1 VCEYG
6 TKNVWTA
13 DKQLVEYLGV
23 SASQHYGALLGRS
36 STDPGSSWWYFVDG
50 TGWTQLSA
58 VLVQNQWQ
66 DVKRVLNFADHKE
79 EVYIDGVYQGY
90 YAWRQYDGPV
100 NSISHVWFALGEGE
114 MGTMWVDSFRTRQY
128 VPTEPLHGSWGSE
141 EQKQYVLT
149 VTVIGSGSVSRSPD
163 QPFYDNGTIVTVNAS
178 ASSGWTFAGW
188 SGDAS
193 GTANPTTVIMNSDK
207 TVVATFNLTTGG
219 KPTLNMNPSSKTS
232 RRFNETFTVQI
243 TIADANE
250 VEDFKFEIDYNATM
264 LHFAGITWTTWGSG
278 TCVADDVSG
287 ILTGYTSASPINGSA
302 TLVTVTFNVTYRHLW
317 KDETTVS
324 GWKNLQIGTIYL
336 QKANL
341 SYVSGPDLGYEKGG
355 MNEINVGPDFTYT
368 FSPIRG
374 DIDNNG
380 VVEIFDLRTIAAYY
394 DQQNSTY
401 DLNGDGLIDIF
412 DVVTTSTNFGFGG

>member
-1 VCEYG
+1 
-6 TKNVWTA
+6 
-13 DKQLVEYLGV
+13 LVQYLGT
-23 SASQHYGALLGRS
+23 SASQHFGACLGRS
-36 STDPGSSWWYFVDG
+36 SDDPGSSWWYFVDG

-58 VLVQNQWQ
+58 ALVQNQWQ

-128 VPTEPLHGSWGSE
+128 VPTEPSQGGWGSE
-141 EQKQYVLT
+141 EQKQYALT
-149 VTVIGSGSVSRSPD
+149 VTMIGNGTVIRNPD
-163 QPFYDNGTIVTVNAS
+163 QAFYDSGTIVTLNAS
-178 ASSGWTFAGW
+178 ASVGWTFDGW

-193 GTANPTTVIMNSDK
+193 GTANPTIVTMNSDK
-207 TVVATFNLTTGG
+207 TVSANFTIATGG
-219 KPTLNMNPSSKTS
+219 KPTLNMNPYSKIG

-243 TIADANE
+243 TIAEANE
-250 VEDFKFEIDYNATM
+250 VEDFKFQIDYNATM
-264 LHFAGITWTTWGSG
+264 LHFAGITWTAWESG
-278 TCVADDVSG
+278 THVADDVNG
-287 ILTGYTSASPINGSA
+287 TLTGYTLGSPLNGSA
-302 TLVTVTFNVTYRHLW
+302 TLITVTFNVTYHHLW
-317 KDETTVS
+317 KDETTVV
-324 GWKNLQIGTIYL
+324 GWKNVQIGTIYL

-341 SYVSGPDLGYEKGG
+341 SYASGPDLGYEKGG
-355 MNEINVGPDFTYT
+355 MNQINVGADFTFT

-380 VVEIFDLRTIAAYY
+380 VVDVFDLRTVAAYY

-401 DLNGDGLIDIF
+401 DLNGDGYIDIF
-412 DVVTTSTNFGFGG
+412 DVVIASTNFGFSG